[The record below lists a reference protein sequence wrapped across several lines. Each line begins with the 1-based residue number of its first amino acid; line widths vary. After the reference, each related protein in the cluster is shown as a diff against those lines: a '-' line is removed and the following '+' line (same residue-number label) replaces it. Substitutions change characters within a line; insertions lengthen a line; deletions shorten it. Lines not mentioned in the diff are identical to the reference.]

1 MRRTIDGVQREHFV
15 LVVHVLA
22 VDVIGLAL
30 IEPARI
36 RATNDARLCRKA
48 KRDDKKA
55 PKWEK
60 EGGDLF

>member
-1 MRRTIDGVQREHFV
+1 MDGVQRKHFF

-22 VDVIGLAL
+22 VDIIRLAL

-36 RATNDARLCRKA
+36 LLFVA
-48 KRDDKKA
+48 KQKRNGKKA